1 MTPKTEVFTSV
12 DGARIYRIPIHLFPE
27 LWGYAH
33 LVVADEIAALIDVGS
48 GFGDS
53 NNHLELGMEA
63 ARSEYGEAIELS
75 DLTHVLITHGHIDHF
90 GGLAYVR
97 ERTSAPIG
105 IHELDRRV
113 LTGYE
118 ERLATVAGRLS
129 QYLIEAGVT
138 AEEHRD
144 LMDLYL
150 LNKQLYTSQPVDITY
165 EAAGMQIGPIEITHV
180 PGHTPGQ
187 VVMLVHDVLLSADHI
202 LERISPHLAPERLT
216 LTTGLD
222 HYLRSLEKCRSLVD
236 RTKLVLGG
244 HEGPFR
250 DLSARID
257 GTRRLY
263 EDRLAQVLDLART
276 SRMATDASASMMA
289 TDASASMMVTDASA
303 SMTIAEFALEIFGE
317 TAGYHRLLALEEA
330 GAYVEYL
337 SMRGFLRVDDLESLE
352 RKTVSPI
359 RYHSEEAGSFAN
371 QRSESTAVGEDEV
384 GEFDVR
390 I

>member
-1 MTPKTEVFTSV
+1 MTPKTEAFRSAG
-12 DGARIYRIPIHLFPE
+12 GARIYRIPIHLFPE
-27 LWGYAH
+27 LWGFAH
-33 LVVADEIAALIDVGS
+33 LVVADGLVALVDVGS

-53 NNHLELGMEA
+53 NDHLELGLRA
-63 ARSEYGEAIELS
+63 VKSDYDEAIEWS

-90 GGLAYVR
+90 GGLAYVK

-118 ERLATVAGRLS
+118 ERLATVAGKLS
-129 QYLIEAGVT
+129 QYLTESGIT
-138 AEEHRD
+138 AEEHED
-144 LMDLYL
+144 LMNLYL
-150 LNKQLYTSQPVDITY
+150 LNKQLYTSQSVDFTF
-165 EAAGMQIGPIEITHV
+165 EAIGMQIGPVEITHV

-216 LTTGLD
+216 LNTGLD
-222 HYLRSLEKCRSLVD
+222 HYLESLENSKTLVD

-250 DLSARID
+250 DLAARID
-257 GTRRLY
+257 ATRSLY
-263 EDRLAQVLDLART
+263 EDRLAQVLDLARAPT
-276 SRMATDASASMMA
+276 MVTDAP
-289 TDASASMMVTDASA
+289 ASMMVNDERS
-303 SMTIAEFALEIFGE
+303 SMTIAELAHKLFGE

-337 SMRGFLRVDDLESLE
+337 SMRGYLSVADLESLE
-352 RKTVSPI
+352 RGDVAPI
-359 RYHSEEAGSFAN
+359 RYQSTYEGSFAF
-371 QRSESTAVGEDEV
+371 QRGQPTAVREDKSGEL
-384 GEFDVR
+384 DVR